1 MFNGQPVRGGVVS
14 VVTSRLVVSCRRC
27 EALLSSLDEVGYI
40 MIMFLTAN
48 FIFASMGVI
57 FFGKT
62 DPMHFDGLQRAMMA
76 VWQIETLD
84 GWEVMLY
91 INMCATARLPPRRDG
106 VSTAVPHH
114 QRTFRVFPTTSVST
128 VFPTTSAATV
138 LPTTTTSAATVLPTT
153 SALSAYLTTSA
164 ATVFP
169 TTSAATVLPTTSAA
183 TVLPTTSGLT
193 VCPTTSAPHESA
205 LLYDAPWA
213 ESDLTTESLS

>member
-138 LPTTTTSAATVLPTT
+138 LPTT
-153 SALSAYLTTSA
+153 SA
-164 ATVFP
+164 ATVF
-169 TTSAATVLPTTSAA
+169 
-183 TVLPTTSGLT
+183 PTTSGLT

>member
-106 VSTAVPHH
+106 VST
-114 QRTFRVFPTTSVST
+114 
-128 VFPTTSAATV
+128 VFPTTSA
-138 LPTTTTSAATVLPTT
+138 PTACLTTSAATVLPTT
-153 SALSAYLTTSA
+153 SVATVLPTTSA

-169 TTSAATVLPTTSAA
+169 TTS
-183 TVLPTTSGLT
+183 GLT
-193 VCPTTSAPHESA
+193 VCPTASAPHGAA
-205 LLYDAPWA
+205 LLSRRATRPRA
-213 ESDLTTESLS
+213 TSRRSR